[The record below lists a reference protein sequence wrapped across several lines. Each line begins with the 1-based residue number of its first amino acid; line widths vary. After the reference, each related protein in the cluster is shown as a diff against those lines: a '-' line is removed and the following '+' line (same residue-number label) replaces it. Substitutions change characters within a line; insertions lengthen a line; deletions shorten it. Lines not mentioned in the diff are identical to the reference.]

1 MIIDRYIIRKLIG
14 PFAFGTFTIMF
25 VFLLQFLMK
34 TADNLIGK
42 GLSVDIIIKL
52 IVYNLAWMLVLA
64 IPMGT
69 LGMVLMAYGS
79 LTQDNEFTI
88 LKSSGVSLIR
98 LMVPAFLVGVLLCVF
113 LIWFNNAV
121 LPDTNYKAK
130 TLMYDISSTKPTLKL
145 EANVFSNQIPN
156 FSIMARRVS
165 KTTNEIYDV
174 LIYDYT
180 NPFQINIITARK
192 ANIYFTP
199 DNKKML
205 FDMENGVIHQ
215 QVGGTNNSYRRIYF
229 QRHKIALDASQFTFE
244 QSGPGLP
251 RGDRELSAGDM
262 QKIVD
267 SLTILKQEVL
277 KDFQTNLKSFNEN
290 FFGETI
296 NKTESA
302 RPIISQGNP
311 YYFALNSARSFL
323 TNILNFDGRV
333 EYFESEIYKY
343 EVEIYKKYAIPFACI
358 VFVLVGAP
366 LGVLTRKGSFGVA
379 ASISLFFFL
388 LYWICLIGGEKLADR
403 RLLNPFL
410 GMWMANF
417 IIGAMGIFLTY
428 RMNKEQIM
436 IDFSFLKKYLP
447 KSFFPQT
454 EENVYQ

>member
-1 MIIDRYIIRKLIG
+1 MIIDRYIIKKLIG
-14 PFAFGTFTIMF
+14 PFLFGTFTIMF

-42 GLSVDIIIKL
+42 GLGFWVIVKL
-52 IVYNLAWMLVLA
+52 IVFNLSWMLVLA
-64 IPMGT
+64 IPMGI

-79 LTQDNEFTI
+79 MTQDNEFTI

-98 LMVPAFLVGVLLCVF
+98 LMVPSFLVSVLLCIF

-121 LPDTNYKAK
+121 LPDTNYQAK
-130 TLMYDISSTKPTLKL
+130 ILMYDISRTKPTLKL

-156 FSIMARRVS
+156 YSIMARRVS
-165 KTTNEIYDV
+165 KTNNEIYDV

-180 NPFQINIITARK
+180 NPFQINLITANK

-199 DNKKML
+199 DNKKMI
-205 FDMENGVIHQ
+205 FDMEDGEIHQ
-215 QVGGTNNSYRRIYF
+215 HINQQNNSYRRIYF
-229 QRHKIALDASQFTFE
+229 KRHKIAVDAEQFTFE

-251 RGDRELSAGDM
+251 RGDRELSAGEM

-267 SLTILKQEVL
+267 SLKILRSNVEKEFQPLIKIYNQEL
-277 KDFQTNLKSFNEN
+277 F
-290 FFGETI
+290 ETKLS
-296 NKTESA
+296 NSNQKYS
-302 RPIISQGNP
+302 PPSNP
-311 YYFALNSARSFL
+311 TFLALNSFRNKL
-323 TNILNFDGRV
+323 TNFENLNRRI
-333 EYFESEIYKY
+333 EYFTSEIYKY
-343 EVEIYKKYAIPFACI
+343 EVEIHKKYAIPFACI

-366 LGVLTRKGSFGVA
+366 LGVLTRRGSFGVA

-410 GMWMANF
+410 GMWIANF
-417 IIGAMGIFLTY
+417 IIGLLGILLTY

-436 IDFSFLKKYLP
+436 IDFSYFKKYLP

-454 EENVYQ
+454 EETKYK